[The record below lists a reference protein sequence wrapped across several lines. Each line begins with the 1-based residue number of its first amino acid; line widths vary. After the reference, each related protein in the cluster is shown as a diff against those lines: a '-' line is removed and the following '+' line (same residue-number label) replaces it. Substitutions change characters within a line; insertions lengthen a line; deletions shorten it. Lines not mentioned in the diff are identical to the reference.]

1 MAARRDHDWWPYL
14 GPYGLFLVLVEIG
27 GRVPEEL
34 VGVLRILRAALPGL
48 WVLWFALKGR
58 YPELKGYRPGAAGL
72 ASDVAVGVAIAA
84 LWMGPFLLFPSLAR
98 PDAGEGFD
106 PGIFGP
112 GREAYAYAL
121 RLIGFAAVTPFIEEL
136 FVRSFLLRLVDVV
149 DTHMD
154 FRRVPIARF
163 TWRSFVVTVVWF
175 TFTHV
180 PWEWPVAFVAGVTFN
195 LWLYRRRHIGAVI
208 VAHAVANASLW
219 LAVVLGPDAW
229 RIFL

>member
-1 MAARRDHDWWPYL
+1 VAARRDHNWWPYL
-14 GPYGLFLVLVEIG
+14 GPYGSFLVLVEIG
-27 GRVPEEL
+27 GRVPDDFVWVVRL
-34 VGVLRILRAALPGL
+34 LRVALPGL
-48 WVLWFALKGR
+48 LVLWFARNGR
-58 YPELKGYRPGAAGL
+58 YPELKGYRPGAGGL
-72 ASDVAVGVAIAA
+72 AADVGVGLAIAA
-84 LWMGPFLLFPSLAR
+84 LWMGPYLLFPSLAR
-98 PDAGEGFD
+98 PDASEGFN
-106 PGIFGP
+106 PGYFGP
-112 GREAYAYAL
+112 GREAYAYAV
-121 RLIGFAAVTPFIEEL
+121 RLVGFGAVTPFIEEL

-163 TWRSFVVTVVWF
+163 TWRSFVVTVAWF
-175 TFTHV
+175 TLTHV
-180 PWEWPVAFVAGVTFN
+180 FCEWPVALVAGVIFN

>member
-27 GRVPEEL
+27 ARVPDEL
-34 VGVLRILRAALPGL
+34 VGALRVLRVALPGL
-48 WVLWFALKGR
+48 WVFWCWRKGR
-58 YPELKGYRPGAAGL
+58 YPELAGYRPVAAGL
-72 ASDVAVGVAIAA
+72 AADAAVGLAIAA

-98 PDAGEGFD
+98 PDASSGYD
-106 PGIFGP
+106 PGVFGP

-121 RLIGFAAVTPFIEEL
+121 RLVGFALVTPFVEEL

-154 FRRVPIARF
+154 FRRVPIGRF
-163 TWRSFVVTVVWF
+163 GWRSFLVTVAWF

-180 PWEWPVAFVAGVTFN
+180 SWEWPVAFVAGVIFN
-195 LWLYRRRHIGAVI
+195 LWLYRRRHMGAVI
-208 VAHAVANASLW
+208 VAHVVANASLW